1 MPFANDRLEQNRQHI
16 EQRQIESE
24 LKVVRMAHS
33 RFLFDPVEVI
43 GHLQRCIVGQDDVLA
58 AIRDLITVVK
68 ADISDRDR
76 PLSVSLFLG
85 PTGVGKT
92 EIVRQLAK
100 AIHGRTD
107 AFCRIDMN
115 TLSQDH
121 YAAAL
126 TGAPPGYVG
135 SKEGTTLLDA
145 DQIQGSFGRP
155 GIVLFDEIEK
165 ASKEVQR
172 SLLNILDSGHLTLS
186 SGHHKIDFRN
196 TLIFMTSNI
205 GALEASQ
212 YHYNFNN
219 SWRRWLGQSAS
230 AEAEIQDKALHSH
243 FDPEFLNRIDRILK
257 FKRIAENFL
266 PAIVEIEIAKLNQR
280 MASQGRKLILTDS
293 AVEYL
298 CKDHDPRFGAR
309 HIARKLRTQLEPVL
323 ADYLINTSIPGDIL
337 AEFRSGQLQVDSIPV
352 DDFHDPFQDV
362 GEHV

>member
-1 MPFANDRLEQNRQHI
+1 MPFANDRLQQNRQVL
-16 EQRQIESE
+16 ERRSCESA
-24 LKVVRMAHS
+24 LSAVPTPHS
-33 RFLFDPVEVI
+33 RFLFDPNEVMD
-43 GHLQRCIVGQDDVLA
+43 HLRRCIVGQDAVLA
-58 AIRDLITVVK
+58 AVADMVTVVK
-68 ADISDRDR
+68 ADISDRER

-100 AIHGRTD
+100 AIHGKSD

-115 TLSQDH
+115 TLSQSH

-205 GALEASQ
+205 GALEASV
-212 YHYNFNN
+212 YRERVNAT
-219 SWRRWLGQSAS
+219 WRRWFGQSATT
-230 AEAEIQDKALHSH
+230 AAKIQDRALHSH

-257 FKRIAENFL
+257 FSSIEGDSL
-266 PAIVEIEIAKLNQR
+266 DAIISIEMDKLNR
-280 MASQGRKLILTDS
+280 RLDSYGRKVILSDS
-293 AVEYL
+293 AISYL
-298 CKDHDPRFGAR
+298 REQHDVRFGAR
-309 HIARKLRTQLEPVL
+309 NIARKFRTTLEPAL
-323 ADYLINTSIPGDIL
+323 AGHLLANVGSAPLIV
-337 AEFRSGQLQVDSIPV
+337 EFRSGAL
-352 DDFHDPFQDV
+352 
-362 GEHV
+362 HVVESS